1 MPTTEATTEQDHHQ
15 TARPT
20 TQRADL
26 HSSRSH
32 GWLLRLYVGDRSRM
46 ALVRELMI
54 DGASDHVTGGD
65 GMSGQWRRLL
75 PGHATSPAVGYDLV
89 RRRVWAPRSW
99 AFWVALSAS
108 S

>member
-1 MPTTEATTEQDHHQ
+1 
-15 TARPT
+15 
-20 TQRADL
+20 
-26 HSSRSH
+26 
-32 GWLLRLYVGDRSRM
+32 
-46 ALVRELMI
+46 MI

-65 GMSGQWRRLL
+65 GMAGQWRRLL

-108 S
+108 SWPCSWALCLAESVAVLAASWATCLPRSRASWPVSFTLSLT